1 MCGFILDLRV
11 KLTWSKDIE
20 KHYKVLQPELA
31 KLTMEDE
38 AESSNHDEEPQP
50 KSKLFSFIAM
60 SHSSHKMKMN
70 HEQEFKMYLSDI
82 YIPL

>member
-38 AESSNHDEEPQP
+38 AESSNHDEEPQQ
-50 KSKLFSFIAM
+50 KSKLFSFMAM
-60 SHSSHKMKMN
+60 SHSSHKM
-70 HEQEFKMYLSDI
+70 
-82 YIPL
+82 